1 MKKLIFILSFVGLFF
16 LVSCDKTPTPAT
28 SSSNDTVESTP
39 SQEKTTPVEENSES
53 KEETN
58 NKDKIEDVTEKTDAD
73 NSDDETKTT
82 DNTSPIGS
90 YDDGED
96 WHGKID

>member
-16 LVSCDKTPTPAT
+16 LVSCDKTPTPDA

-39 SQEKTTPVEENSES
+39 STEKTTPVDENSKS
-53 KEETN
+53 KEETD
-58 NKDKIEDVTEKTDAD
+58 NKDKIEDATD
-73 NSDDETKTT
+73 NPDDETKTT